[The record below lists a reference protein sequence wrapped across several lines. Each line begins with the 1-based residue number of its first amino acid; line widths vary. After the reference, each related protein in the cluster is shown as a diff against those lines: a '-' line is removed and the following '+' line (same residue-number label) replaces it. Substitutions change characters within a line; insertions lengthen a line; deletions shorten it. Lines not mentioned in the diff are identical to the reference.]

1 MHGSHNEVKI
11 WGKLLYKTEGNTYE
25 KAFSGFVGF
34 AKQFMALDM
43 NSLKPDMS
51 VTVTSTAYF
60 AKVKRLNYRKSK
72 VLTNY
77 INRSAWAGRVP
88 KIYNIEELATIWHFP
103 IEANVKAPLLQ
114 KTPAK
119 KAKPPI
125 SLPTEESIIYHNDLE
140 TDLALAMAEEAP
152 LASNPTSKSAPPS
165 DLPFG

>member
-1 MHGSHNEVKI
+1 
-11 WGKLLYKTEGNTYE
+11 
-25 KAFSGFVGF
+25 
-34 AKQFMALDM
+34 
-43 NSLKPDMS
+43 MS

-60 AKVKRLNYRKSK
+60 AKVKRLNYRKGK

-77 INRSAWAGRVP
+77 INRSAWAGRSP
-88 KIYNIEELATIWHFP
+88 GIFNIEELATIWHFP

-140 TDLALAMAEEAP
+140 SDLAFSMADEGNQKEADKKNTVLDEEAP
-152 LASNPTSKSAPPS
+152 LASNPTAKSAPPS
-165 DLPFG
+165 NLPFG